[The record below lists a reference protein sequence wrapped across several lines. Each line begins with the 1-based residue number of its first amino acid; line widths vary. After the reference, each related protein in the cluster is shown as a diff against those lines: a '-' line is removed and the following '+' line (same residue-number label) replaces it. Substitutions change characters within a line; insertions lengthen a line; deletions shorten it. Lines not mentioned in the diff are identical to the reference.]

1 MRPRSTC
8 PPRPRVLGGARRAP
22 GRLSAPER
30 ELSESEWESLRGERS
45 RELGGPPNRP
55 SNIHPPRHSRPAPPG
70 TEVRGCRGEGG
81 FGGARGVSFAPHL
94 RRKCRPGER
103 EEDRDRDREPALE
116 EELFSFMKTLR
127 LPNLVGKPLP
137 RARPA
142 PVPPPRWGGGPRV
155 DPPVPAPRWG
165 GGCDNP
171 EPAAGRGGCRAG
183 TSQRFFLGLSAT
195 LSRFSLQ
202 GRGRGGGEMSSLL
215 LTCVCVPPPFWG
227 SLCGVG
233 LTPAAARGSSRWCRR
248 CRPAAAPAALLSA
261 VSPSGPCPPPT
272 RRR

>member
-171 EPAAGRGGCRAG
+171 EPAAGRGGVQSRHLPALLFGAFGDAVPVQPAG
-183 TSQRFFLGLSAT
+183 KRK
-195 LSRFSLQ
+195 R
-202 GRGRGGGEMSSLL
+202 RRRNE
-215 LTCVCVPPPFWG
+215 LTPPHVCVCPTPILGVSLRRGAHPG
-227 SLCGVG
+227 S
-233 LTPAAARGSSRWCRR
+233 GSRLQSM
-248 CRPAAAPAALLSA
+248 
-261 VSPSGPCPPPT
+261 V
-272 RRR
+272 